1 MTQYER
7 RNLSGCRLGVFGK
20 GGSGK
25 STAVVLLARALVRRG
40 YDVSILDA
48 DSTNVGLHRAL
59 GITGAPVSLLDF
71 YGGMVFSGGPVTCP
85 VDDPSFLQGGE
96 VGLQGLPPE
105 YYAETPEGIRLLTA
119 GKIGDMAPGAGCD
132 GPISK
137 IARDFVLRTGSVNE
151 VMLVDFKA
159 GFEDSARGALTNLD
173 WAIQILD
180 PNAASV
186 SMTIHMDQLVRRTIA
201 GLPPA
206 TEHLDDPVLIDLAT
220 EIFKHA
226 RVKGVLVL
234 LNRVNDIGAEQ
245 LLRTRLEK
253 AGIEPVGVIRDN
265 PSIPMAWLLGERLTA
280 LGAMREAAV
289 ALDRI
294 EAVVAKMMDKP
305 LSSPVS

>member
-59 GITGAPVSLLDF
+59 GITRAPVSLLDF

-85 VDDPSFLQGGE
+85 VDDPSVLQGGE
-96 VGLQGLPPE
+96 VGLQDLPPE

-119 GKIGDMAPGAGCD
+119 GKIGDMGPGAGCD

-159 GFEDSARGALTNLD
+159 GFEDSARGVLTNLD

-186 SMTIHMDQLVRRTIA
+186 SMTINMDQLVRRTIA
-201 GLPPA
+201 
-206 TEHLDDPVLIDLAT
+206 
-220 EIFKHA
+220 
-226 RVKGVLVL
+226 
-234 LNRVNDIGAEQ
+234 
-245 LLRTRLEK
+245 
-253 AGIEPVGVIRDN
+253 
-265 PSIPMAWLLGERLTA
+265 
-280 LGAMREAAV
+280 
-289 ALDRI
+289 
-294 EAVVAKMMDKP
+294 
-305 LSSPVS
+305 